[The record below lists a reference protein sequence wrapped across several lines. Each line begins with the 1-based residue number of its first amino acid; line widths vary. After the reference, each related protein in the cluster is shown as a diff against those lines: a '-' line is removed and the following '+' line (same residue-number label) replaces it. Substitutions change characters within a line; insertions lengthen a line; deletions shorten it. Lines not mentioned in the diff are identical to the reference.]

1 MKHKATTLI
10 TLGLVASL
18 SGLGLSACGT
28 SAENTQNATDGA
40 TNAVEQLPARGDA
53 PDPHTLQGPSSAQ
66 PVGDIEPVTE
76 AAQPQLPVSFSDAT
90 GTPVEVTDVSRILA
104 LDMYGT
110 LSRTVSGLGLG
121 ENIVGRTVSSEEPA
135 LADLPVVTESGHS
148 LNAEAI
154 LQLRPSVVLVDESV
168 GPPEVIQQIRDA
180 GVPVAVLDPRRNRDS
195 LEDDITLVAG
205 ALGVREEG
213 KALAERTRAQME
225 QASTEVSDLA
235 PYGDDRLRMAYLYM
249 RGNGGV
255 FFILGQ
261 GSGADGMIEALGGRD
276 VASEA
281 GIVDVKPA
289 NAESLAE
296 LNPEVIVVMEKG
308 LESVGGVEGLLARP
322 GVAQTEAGKN
332 RRIVSLPD
340 SEAISM
346 GPQAGLSLVRA
357 AQAVYLGEDAGANQ

>member
-1 MKHKATTLI
+1 MNNKKILIALVTALTL
-10 TLGLVASL
+10 TLG
-18 SGLGLSACGT
+18 ACSTATNNGQ
-28 SAENTQNATDGA
+28 EVNAT
-40 TNAVEQLPARGDA
+40 NQVEQLPPRSEALN
-53 PDPHTLQGPSSAQ
+53 PHELTGPSSAQ
-66 PVGDIEPVTE
+66 PVGDIEPVTDSPS
-76 AAQPQLPVSFSDAT
+76 PQLPVSFSDAT
-90 GTPVEVTDVSRILA
+90 GTTVEVTDVSRILA
-104 LDMYGT
+104 LDLYGT

-121 ENIVGRTVSSEEPA
+121 DNLVGRTVSSEEPA

-154 LQLRPSVVLVDESV
+154 LQLRPTVVLVDDSV
-168 GPPEVIQQIRDA
+168 GPPEVIQQLRDA
-180 GVPVAVLDPRRNRDS
+180 GVPVAVLDPRRTQDS
-195 LEDDITLVAG
+195 LEDDVTLVAG

-213 KALAERTRAQME
+213 KTLGERSRSQME
-225 QASTEVSDLA
+225 QASTEVNDLA
-235 PYGDDRLRMAYLYM
+235 PYGEERLRMAYLYM
-249 RGNGGV
+249 RGDGGV
-255 FFILGQ
+255 FFILGE
-261 GSGADGMIEALGGRD
+261 GSGADNMIKALGGRD

-308 LESVGGVEGLLARP
+308 LESAGGIEGLLARP
-322 GVAQTEAGKN
+322 GVSQTEAGKN

-357 AQAVYLGEDAGANQ
+357 AKAVYLGDSQ